1 MKMTKAT
8 YNLLL
13 RLVAGVAAS
22 LILVGA
28 IAMRDQRAAKN
39 VYRAASGID
48 PSRVVM
54 TIDGKEV
61 NAEEYLYWLSYY
73 CDYYSQYMSY
83 MDITDWSTE
92 LEPGFTAGDYIAQ
105 QAELQTLSMVTQYAV
120 IDNWAQEAGITLTE
134 EDVADIDAQRAASI
148 EQLGGEA
155 AYQQWL
161 QSLGISDD
169 FITHSLGNSYLINH
183 LSDAYHEK
191 GSAIY
196 PDEGQLNDYTDSHE
210 YFGALILFI
219 DTCEMD
225 ETAKAD
231 AFANMN
237 EYAAELGQAADP
249 DAAFA
254 EIAKELGLDTNIA
267 TFTAD
272 VMEDGFIAGLK
283 EVDIGAVTGVI
294 STEEGCYVAIRKEP
308 ATNGIL
314 DDMLNEEFAQ
324 RCADAEVVYN
334 DEVYGSVNTLTFYRK
349 LLAARG
355 TPLA

>member
-1 MKMTKAT
+1 MKMTRTT

-13 RLVAGVAAS
+13 RFVAGVAAS

-28 IAMRDQRAAKN
+28 IAMQGQRAAKN
-39 VYRAASGID
+39 IYRTASGID

-54 TIDGKEV
+54 TVDGREI

-83 MDITDWSTE
+83 MGITDWNTE
-92 LEPGFTAGDYIAQ
+92 LEAGFTAGDYIAQ

-161 QSLGISDD
+161 QSLGISDG
-169 FITHSLGNSYLINH
+169 FIVRSLGHSYLINH
-183 LSDAYHEK
+183 LSDAYHEE

-196 PDEGQLNDYTDSHE
+196 PDEGRRNDHMNSHE

-254 EIAKELGLDTNIA
+254 EIAKELGLDTNVA

-294 STEEGCYVAIRKEP
+294 STEEGYYVAIRKEP